1 MMSAGTSMPATMSP
15 MPILLV
21 GAALA
26 HAWAADATAMATAAP
41 FPIQPLHAAGVEQA
55 WRTAPALVLAAADP
69 ADLRAEVRLLHDAH
83 GLHLRAT
90 ALDQTLTGAPAGT
103 SPGELFRFDSLELW
117 LGREQYVV
125 GAVGDTAMA
134 WDYARRRMV
143 PGATVAWQHEAGGW
157 SLAATLPWAGLG
169 LAPRPGEALQL
180 ALQLNDV
187 DGARRATVM
196 LPAGMAWDRPLTY
209 GWAFLNGEMPAAVC
223 ATTLAP
229 PFLAK
234 IETGAHRPHTRLF
247 LHPTGVAMN
256 VRVTALG
263 PDGTPLW
270 RGDLRLDGQA
280 AVTDLP
286 TGVVAG
292 IARVELVPV
301 TAAGVFTAQ
310 TLEYCTPGDRPLAE
324 YRGSRKPPA
333 DFDAFWDAR
342 LAELAQV
349 PPDPRTSEVRRDG
362 VARLLR
368 VDLAGW
374 RGARFNAYL
383 SVPLAPGRYPVEM
396 WGYPGAAIDPAS
408 LRLPG
413 TTIALHVNPRG
424 VGDSPVP
431 LGGLAPLWQVTDADP
446 ANFAACAI
454 FLDTLRGIDHALTL
468 EQADPR
474 RLFVGGGSRGG
485 YFALAL
491 AALDRRIAA
500 ASAGVPAYADLDLM
514 GRLGWSSAAR
524 DAWTAWHGGDEAWR
538 ARSRK
543 VWAYYDAV
551 FLAGRIRCPIVIEA
565 GMRDGICPAPGIIDA
580 FNRIPALDKH
590 LVLNPEHGH
599 EATAVAGTLRLWQRE
614 RVAPAR

>member
-1 MMSAGTSMPATMSP
+1 MHASWPQIAFLLGCAVLAPAWSAET
-15 MPILLV
+15 
-21 GAALA
+21 AAL
-26 HAWAADATAMATAAP
+26 ATAAP
-41 FPIQPLHAAGVEQA
+41 FPIQPMQAQDGEQA
-55 WRTAPALVLAAADP
+55 WRSAPALVLSAADP
-69 ADLRAEVRLLHDAH
+69 ADLRAEVRLLHDAQA
-83 GLHLRAT
+83 LHLRAT
-90 ALDQTLTGAPAGT
+90 AVDQTLTEAPAGT
-103 SPGELFRFDSLELW
+103 TPGELFRVDSLEVW
-117 LGREQYVV
+117 LGREQYVI
-125 GAVGDTAMA
+125 GAVGGTAVA
-134 WDYARRRMV
+134 WDYVRQRAV
-143 PGATVAWQHEAGGW
+143 PGATVAWRREAGGW
-157 SLAATLPWAGLG
+157 SLTATLPWTGLG

-180 ALQLNDV
+180 ALQINDV

-196 LPAGMAWDRPLTY
+196 LPTTMEWDRPLTY
-209 GWAFLNGEMPAAVC
+209 GWAFLNGEVPAAVC

-229 PFLAK
+229 PFLAEV
-234 IETGAHRPHTRLF
+234 ETGAHRQRTRL
-247 LHPTGVAMN
+247 LLRPMGVAMN
-256 VRVTALG
+256 VRVTAHG
-263 PDGTPLW
+263 PDGAPLW

-301 TAAGVFTAQ
+301 TAAGTFTAQ

-324 YRGSRKPPA
+324 YRGSRKPPV

-342 LAELAQV
+342 LAELAHV
-349 PPDPRTSEVRRDG
+349 PPDPRTTEVRRNG
-362 VARLLR
+362 AARLLR

-396 WGYPGAAIDPAS
+396 WGYPGSAIDPAS
-408 LRLPG
+408 LLLPG
-413 TTIALHVNPRG
+413 TAIALHVNPRG

-431 LGGLAPLWQVTDADP
+431 PGGLAPLWQVTDGDP
-446 ANFAACAI
+446 ANFAACGI
-454 FLDTLRGIDHALTL
+454 FLDTIRGIDHALTL

-491 AALDRRIAA
+491 AALDHRIAA

-551 FLAGRIRCPIVIEA
+551 FLAGRIRCPIVVEA
-565 GMRDGICPAPGIIDA
+565 GMRDSICPAPGIIDA

-599 EATAVAGTLRLWQRE
+599 EGTALAGTLRSWQRE
-614 RVAPAR
+614 RVDPTR